1 MWRIAAVALAAALLG
16 MPAAASAAAACP
28 GADSAPSQLAAGE
41 RAGVVLCLFNDERA
55 GRGLAPLQLDR
66 RLSRAARGHSA
77 DMVAHHYFA
86 HPSPSG
92 TSFVTRIARTG
103 WLHGRADWHVGEVLA
118 WGTGSYATPRSAV
131 AALMD
136 SARHRKVILGGFR
149 SVGIGVI
156 LGVPF
161 SDDDGATYTAD
172 FGN

>member
-1 MWRIAAVALAAALLG
+1 MWRIAAAALAAALLG
-16 MPAAASAAAACP
+16 MPAAASAAPCP
-28 GADSAPSQLAAGE
+28 GADSAPDQLAAGE
-41 RAGVVLCLFNDERA
+41 RTAVVLCLLNDERA

-86 HPSPSG
+86 HPSESG
-92 TSFVTRIARTG
+92 ASFVTRIARTG

-118 WGTGSYATPRSAV
+118 WGTGSYATPRSTV
-131 AALMD
+131 AALMN
-136 SARHRKVILGGFR
+136 SPKHRKVILGAFR
-149 SVGIGVI
+149 SVGIGVV

-161 SDDDGATYTAD
+161 SDGDGATYTAD